1 MHANNVI
8 HRDIKALN
16 TFVFEEKVLKI
27 GDLGE
32 SWFLNST
39 SFLKGKTVGTPLFL
53 SPEVIK
59 EESYDHRVDIWGLGC
74 LMYHLANLE
83 PPFNGES
90 FEELTS

>member
-1 MHANNVI
+1 MHKNNVI

-16 TFVFEEKVLKI
+16 TFVFEDKVLKI

-32 SWFLNST
+32 SRILNST

-59 EESYDHRVDIWGLGC
+59 EENYDHRVDIWGLGC
-74 LMYHLANLE
+74 LMYHLTNLE
-83 PPFNGES
+83 PPFNGDS
-90 FEELTS
+90 FEELTN